1 MTDEQHAR
9 LGGRLVTLT
18 CVLAAVTMGVL
29 SWMGLV

>member
-1 MTDEQHAR
+1 MTDEEHAR

-29 SWMGLV
+29 MWAGAV

>member
-18 CVLAAVTMGVL
+18 CVLAAVTMIAL